1 VAQKVV
7 WCNVTFQHDHFLP
20 VVPTDSKK
28 RKGMLRKL
36 RLIATAVF
44 GGMEQVAE
52 GAEQDIFLRSRVPRA
67 RATAPNEFDERTKW
81 LKHVK
86 GTAST
91 VAINSAKIIRRLL
104 VATDNY
110 TEAEFREVF
119 KRQKLDVGP
128 L

>member
-1 VAQKVV
+1 
-7 WCNVTFQHDHFLP
+7 
-20 VVPTDSKK
+20 
-28 RKGMLRKL
+28 MLRKL

-52 GAEQDIFLRSRVPRA
+52 GAEKDIFLRSRVPRA
-67 RATAPNEFDERTKW
+67 LLLMDLMKALSGSSTSRAPPQ
-81 LKHVK
+81 LLQL
-86 GTAST
+86 
-91 VAINSAKIIRRLL
+91 ILLRLL